1 MMIAFII
8 FCIYILIGIIF
19 AAVTDALEDGYTTII
34 KVILFWPFI
43 VLLGIAFFTYWLAF
57 HRD

>member
-43 VLLGIAFFTYWLAF
+43 VLLAIAFFTYWLAF

>member
-1 MMIAFII
+1 MIALLIC
-8 FCIYILIGIIF
+8 CIYILIGIIF

-34 KVILFWPFI
+34 KVILFWPVI

-57 HRD
+57 HHD

>member
-34 KVILFWPFI
+34 KVILFWPVI
-43 VLLGIAFFTYWLAF
+43 VLAFIAFYLYFLAF
-57 HRD
+57 HHD

>member
-43 VLLGIAFFTYWLAF
+43 VLLAIAFFTYWLVF
-57 HRD
+57 RRD